1 MSHES
6 KLTPPKIGLAD
17 HGHATVRS
25 VLGTIPFAGQA
36 AVEIFNALLTPPIK
50 KRRNQ
55 WMESVA
61 SAIEELQMR
70 DSTLVE
76 RLQQDETF
84 QSILLQASW
93 AAVRNHQVEKLAAL
107 RTAIQNAAVDSNETQ
122 LLFVRYIDELT
133 PTHLVVMSFFVTHQK
148 DVAHIASYT
157 DLHACFVNTSG
168 NDVEKMFFKL
178 VCEDLNQ
185 RGLLRISAQVAD
197 YPGLYDVDILTTD
210 EISDLPH
217 LVVSE
222 MGRAFTAFVM
232 TNSLEATP

>member
-1 MSHES
+1 MSTEPN
-6 KLTPPKIGLAD
+6 LTPPKIDRAD

-25 VLGTIPFAGQA
+25 GLGTIPFAGQA
-36 AVEIFNALLTPPIK
+36 AVEIFNALLTPPIE
-50 KRRNQ
+50 KRRNH
-55 WMESVA
+55 WMQSVA
-61 SAIEELQMR
+61 SAIQELQKKEN
-70 DSTLVE
+70 TLVE
-76 RLQQDETF
+76 RLQGDETF

-93 AAVRNHQVEKLAAL
+93 AAVRNHQAEKLTAL
-107 RTAIQNAAVDSNETQ
+107 RTAVKNAAVASNETQ

-133 PTHLVVMSFFVTHQK
+133 PTHLVVMNFFVTHEK

-217 LVVSE
+217 VVVSE
-222 MGRAFTAFVM
+222 LGRAFTAFVM
-232 TNSLEATP
+232 TNPLEATP